1 MEAPHPIPFLIR
13 PVARAT
19 AAILPRT
26 ALVLALAAGPA
37 VAVAADVAG
46 PPYATGDGIPV
57 VRILCALALV
67 LGAMF
72 ATKMLRR
79 GVHIRGDASV
89 PVLQVLAQTPVG
101 SRERAVL
108 LRVGDQQVLVG
119 VAAGNVRLLLELP
132 PAPPAAPSD
141 NAPPAPTG
149 EGPSTPSFRDV
160 LMRSLGR

>member
-1 MEAPHPIPFLIR
+1 MEAPHSIPTLNR
-13 PVARAT
+13 PVARAPD
-19 AAILPRT
+19 AFLPRT
-26 ALVLALAAGPA
+26 ALALALAAGPV
-37 VAVAADVAG
+37 VALAADVAG
-46 PPYATGDGIPV
+46 PPYATGGGIPV

-67 LGAMF
+67 LGAIF

-79 GVHIRGDASV
+79 GVHVRGDGAV

-119 VAAGNVRLLLELP
+119 VAAGSVRLLLELP
-132 PAPPAAPSD
+132 PAAPTASSDPAAP
-141 NAPPAPTG
+141 PPAG
-149 EGPSTPSFRDV
+149 DGPATPSFRDV